1 MENDNRCLL
10 RIAGLSAAEIR
21 GEAYMLIMA
30 EENGPRRLAIIMG
43 RQEAQAIASE
53 IEGIKPERPYT
64 QDLFVSFAH
73 AFGVKLVSMLISRFD
88 DGVFYAELTF
98 RDSDGRSV
106 TMDARTSDAIA
117 IAVRTQTPIY
127 ASTQVMDA
135 ASFVIPEEE
144 KTDLE
149 EQSPAAEEETKAP
162 EQEHRSSGYHAEA
175 RPENYSIEELERTLN
190 RLIEEEDY
198 EEAARINEILRR
210 KRSES

>member
-1 MENDNRCLL
+1 MENDKRCLL

-30 EENGPRRLAIIMG
+30 EEDGPRRLAIIMG
-43 RQEAQAIASE
+43 RQEAQAIACE

-127 ASTQVMDA
+127 ASAQVMEA

-144 KTDLE
+144 K
-149 EQSPAAEEETKAP
+149 AAPKSEETEPDESRSP
-162 EQEHRSSGYHAEA
+162 ESEKRTSGYHADA

-210 KRSES
+210 KRNDS